1 MTPCPILRQEEKFT
15 FISKRTHQ
23 PKHSPNGREPEGSE
37 GNRFLCSARIIFGAW
52 GMSRGDK
59 GEPEWG
65 HMGSHNGVMAGVIYG
80 RAAMRYDS
88 WSHVGQSRE
97 GRQDTLTLIPEA
109 EEEMKIDGFWHW
121 RKEIWLN
128 MSDKIFWIELG
139 FKKKQT
145 DILRDSSIEEGNGNP
160 FQYFFLENPRDRGAC
175 WAAIYGVTQ
184 SWTRLTRL
192 SSSSSTSMSTKEIYL
207 SGEKNSDRE
216 DTLEMQTPEWRR
228 HSREGEERCRPQRPP
243 AATCQWV
250 PTVQAGS
257 CEPLLKKST

>member
-1 MTPCPILRQEEKFT
+1 MGTVPAHVREGSENDKSPRRPSSRGRLWYRAGAWEGLNGPKSKKPFYWELVGLSASSLFSECIFARLAGVYRETFIIVSDDPHKIQVTWSYKCILYSNVMTPCPILRQEEKFT

-23 PKHSPNGREPEGSE
+23 VKHSPNGREPEGSE

-80 RAAMRYDS
+80 RAAMRYNS

-109 EEEMKIDGFWHW
+109 EEEMKIDGFRHW

-128 MSDKIFWIELG
+128 MSDKIFRIELG
-139 FKKKQT
+139 FKRKT
-145 DILRDSSIEEGNGNP
+145 NWHFAR
-160 FQYFFLENPRDRGAC
+160 F
-175 WAAIYGVTQ
+175 
-184 SWTRLTRL
+184 
-192 SSSSSTSMSTKEIYL
+192 
-207 SGEKNSDRE
+207 
-216 DTLEMQTPEWRR
+216 
-228 HSREGEERCRPQRPP
+228 
-243 AATCQWV
+243 
-250 PTVQAGS
+250 
-257 CEPLLKKST
+257 